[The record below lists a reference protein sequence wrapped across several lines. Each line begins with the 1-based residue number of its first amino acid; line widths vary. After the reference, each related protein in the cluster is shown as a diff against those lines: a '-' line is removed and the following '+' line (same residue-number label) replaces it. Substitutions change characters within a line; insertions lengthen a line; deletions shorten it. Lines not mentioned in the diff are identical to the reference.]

1 MLLIATPVVGASLF
15 LWVPL
20 AAQMGQ
26 SSHPGSITLS
36 ATHPTSVG
44 VMVPGIITPG
54 LSISPVAG
62 STGRLTLTST
72 WNVDP
77 AQPVTVTLAAFVEE
91 PSASLET
98 ALAGAASGG
107 SQVLASIGGP
117 ESSAPATREQP
128 KRGRQ
133 VRPLF
138 TQAIAPLVG
147 RGGHT
152 DDIRVRAGGT
162 LTVIAITQ

>member
-107 SQVLASIGGP
+107 GP
-117 ESSAPATREQP
+117 KSSSPATREQP
-128 KRGRQ
+128 QRGSE

-152 DDIRVRAGGT
+152 DDMRVRAGGT
-162 LTVIAITQ
+162 LTVVAITQ